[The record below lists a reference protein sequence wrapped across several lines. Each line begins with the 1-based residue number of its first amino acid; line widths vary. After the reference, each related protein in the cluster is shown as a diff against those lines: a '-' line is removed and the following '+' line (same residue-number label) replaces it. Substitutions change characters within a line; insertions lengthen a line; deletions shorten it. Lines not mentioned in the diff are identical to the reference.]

1 MPVNEPID
9 LAELRATLERA
20 GNPWRSASNSM
31 TRLTEQERVNRLG
44 VPVDEAEYVEIMAAR
59 EQHVAAVQ
67 EATAQAADLPSA
79 FDLRDIG
86 GLDYTTSVKDQK
98 NCGSCVAFGTVAT
111 MEHVARYVDRAPYLP
126 ADFSEA
132 HAFYGYGREAGA
144 TCETGWLPE
153 PLLQKAR
160 DSGIAFEDYFP
171 YTPGNQDSS
180 KLNPDW
186 PNRRANV
193 VNWTNDTNDP
203 AAIKRSIATYG
214 SAVACFFVHQDF
226 FSYSGG
232 VYRPQT
238 DQLAGGHCVCLVGYD
253 DAQACWIA
261 KNSWGTNWGEHG
273 FFRIGYGEC
282 GIESWHTCG
291 VQGVSLRAWL
301 ADQRIL
307 GLWSNEADANVWAY
321 GELRGWLSLG
331 SNVSATDAAMLAE
344 LAASKSA
351 GAKVGL
357 FEDNGSVQQIYAW

>member
-9 LAELRATLERA
+9 LAELRATLENA
-20 GNPWRSASNSM
+20 GNPWRSTSNSI
-31 TRLTEQERVNRLG
+31 TRLTEEQRVKRLG
-44 VPVDEAEYVEIMAAR
+44 VPIDEAEHTELMAAR
-59 EQHVAAVQ
+59 DQHIEAAQ
-67 EATAQAADLPSA
+67 AAASQAADLPAA
-79 FDLRDIG
+79 FDLRNIG
-86 GLDYTTSVKDQK
+86 GLDYTTPVKDQGT
-98 NCGSCVAFGTVAT
+98 CGSCVAFGTVAT
-111 MEHVARYVDRAPYLP
+111 MEHVVRYIDRAPYLP

-132 HAFYGYGREAGA
+132 HAFFVHGRAEGR

-153 PLLQKAR
+153 PLLEKAR
-160 DSGIAFEDYFP
+160 DAGITFDDYFP
-171 YTPGNQDSS
+171 YTPQNQDGS

-203 AAIKRSIATYG
+203 VAIKRNIATYG
-214 SAVACFFVHQDF
+214 SVVACFEVYQDF
-226 FSYSGG
+226 FSYGGG
-232 VYRPQT
+232 VYRHQSGE
-238 DQLAGGHCVCLVGYD
+238 LAGGHCVCLVGYD
-253 DAQACWIA
+253 DAQSCWIA
-261 KNSWGTNWGEHG
+261 KNSWGLDWGEQG

-331 SNVSATDAAMLAE
+331 GNVAATDSAMLAE

-351 GAKVGL
+351 GTKVGL
-357 FEDNGSVQQIYAW
+357 FEDSGSVRQVYAW

>member
-20 GNPWRSASNSM
+20 GNPWRATSNSM
-31 TRLTEQERVNRLG
+31 TRLTEEQRVTRLG
-44 VPVDEAEYVEIMAAR
+44 VPVDEAEHAEIMAAQ
-59 EQHVAAVQ
+59 EQQAAAAR
-67 EATAQAADLPSA
+67 EATARAGLPAS

-86 GLDYTTSVKDQK
+86 GLDYTTPVKDQK

-111 MEHVARYVDRAPYLP
+111 MEHVVRYIDRAPFLP

-144 TCETGWLPE
+144 ACATGWLPE
-153 PLLQKAR
+153 PLLEKAR

-171 YTPGNQDSS
+171 YTDGDQDSS

-186 PNRRANV
+186 PNRHAKV

-203 AAIKRSIATYG
+203 AGIRRDIATYG
-214 SAVACFFVHQDF
+214 SVVACFYVYQDF
-226 FSYSGG
+226 FSYGG
-232 VYRPQT
+232 GIYRRQT
-238 DQLAGGHCVCLVGYD
+238 DTLAGGHCVSLVGYD
-253 DAQACWIA
+253 DTQSCWIA
-261 KNSWGTNWGEHG
+261 KNSWGTDWGEHG
-273 FFRIGYGEC
+273 YFRIGYGEC

-307 GLWSNEADANVWAY
+307 GLWSNEVDANVWAY

-331 SNVSATDAAMLAE
+331 SDVSPTDAAMLAA

-357 FEDNGSVQQIYAW
+357 FEDSGRVQQVYAW

>member
-9 LAELRATLERA
+9 LAELRAALERA
-20 GNPWRSASNSM
+20 DNPWRAVSNSM
-31 TRLTEQERVNRLG
+31 TRLTEEQRVTRLG
-44 VPVDEAEYVEIMAAR
+44 VPVDEAEHAEIMAAQ
-59 EQHVAAVQ
+59 EPQAAAAR
-67 EATAQAADLPSA
+67 EATAGAEFPSS

-86 GLDYTTSVKDQK
+86 GLDYTTPVKDQK
-98 NCGSCVAFGTVAT
+98 SCGSCVAFGTVAT
-111 MEHVARYVDRAPYLP
+111 MEHVVRYTDRAPFLP
-126 ADFSEA
+126 TDLSEA

-153 PLLQKAR
+153 PLLEKAR
-160 DSGIAFEDYFP
+160 DSGITFEDYFP
-171 YTPGNQDSS
+171 YTDRNQDSS

-186 PNRRANV
+186 PNRHAKV

-203 AAIKRSIATYG
+203 AAIKRDIATYG
-214 SAVACFFVHQDF
+214 SVVTCFYVYQDF
-226 FSYSGG
+226 FSYGGG
-232 VYRPQT
+232 VYRRQT
-238 DQLAGGHCVCLVGYD
+238 DTLAGGHCVSLVGYD

-261 KNSWGTNWGEHG
+261 KNSWGTDWGEQG

-331 SNVSATDAAMLAE
+331 SDVSSTDAAMLAA

-357 FEDNGSVQQIYAW
+357 FEDSGRVQQVYAW